1 MALTL
6 DSIGKMSTSKKIVLL
21 VILLAVI
28 AGAYYYLLLGPEQQ
42 RLARLK
48 DDLNK
53 AITDLNKSKAIRQDL
68 AKFKEQVVKLNQE
81 LQVART
87 QLPSEKEIP
96 ELLKNIS
103 SIGKESSLDFILFRP
118 KAEEIQQFYAKVPI
132 DLNVVGTYHNV
143 GLFFDRVSKLPRIIN
158 VIDFNMTRFKEP
170 ATRGGKTAEAREEN
184 LVRTTCLL
192 NTYRFIEGS
201 VVEDKKAA
209 GEKKSG
215 EKKTVEK
222 KTVEKKTPAKP
233 KGK

>member
-6 DSIGKMSTSKKIVLL
+6 DSIVKMSTSKKIVLL
-21 VILLAVI
+21 VILLVAI
-28 AGAYYYLLLGPEQQ
+28 AGIYYYLILGPQQ
-42 RLARLK
+42 ERLGRLR

-53 AITDLNKSKAIRQDL
+53 AITDLNKSKAIQQDL
-68 AKFKEQVVKLNQE
+68 VKFKEQVVKLNQE

-118 KAEEIQQFYAKVPI
+118 KAEEPQQFYAKVPI

-158 VIDFNMTRFKEP
+158 VIDFSMTRFKEP
-170 ATRGGKTAEAREEN
+170 ITKGKAEVREEN

-201 VVEDKKAA
+201 VEDKKAEDKKS
-209 GEKKSG
+209 GDKKSG
-215 EKKTVEK
+215 EKKT
-222 KTVEKKTPAKP
+222 AKP

>member
-6 DSIGKMSTSKKIVLL
+6 DSIGKMSTSKKIILL
-21 VILLAVI
+21 VIVLAVI
-28 AGAYYYLLLGPEQQ
+28 GGGYYYLLLGPEQE
-42 RLARLK
+42 RLARLR

-87 QLPSEKEIP
+87 QLPSEREIP

-118 KAEEIQQFYAKVPI
+118 KAEEPQQFYAKVPI

-158 VIDFNMTRFKEP
+158 VIDFNMTRLKEP
-170 ATRGGKTAEAREEN
+170 VTKGKSEAREEN

-201 VVEDKKAA
+201 VEEKKAA
-209 GEKKSG
+209 GEKKTGEKKSG
-215 EKKTVEK
+215 EKKT
-222 KTVEKKTPAKP
+222 PAKP
-233 KGK
+233 KSK